1 MTIKEKKEYKE
12 FKKIDALLKK
22 SFKEGDK
29 LLKKRELK

>member
-1 MTIKEKKEYKE
+1 MTNREKKEYKE

-22 SFKEGDK
+22 SFREVDR